1 VMKDARLKNAV
12 KRILENC
19 SLDNLIVDR
28 EVQINFTGDTGEGGK
43 LQIDKEIDV
52 IARFSFSG
60 KKILLM
66 FECEDSKETT
76 GVKRH
81 YREYDND
88 VRAIESNSDAIK
100 VIGSA
105 DGMLQGRHFR
115 DVDLTRVC
123 FVYGPSFSDRSYRT
137 CLKEAA
143 PHSFHVWNHVVLAY
157 YEAIS
162 TVLGRWTRY
171 ELFKEFALN
180 LEATTTFS
188 ISALKVKQKG
198 KTMYLGTIHPGLL
211 LKIAYVV
218 RRASERTLAYQRMLS
233 KDRIAI
239 IGEFI
244 SSTDP
249 QSFIPNAVIVVID
262 AEPKL
267 RRVAHYDAKKHEL
280 TLPLAYC
287 SAWMIDGQHRAF
299 GFLGTAYEDWT
310 EERHEAFDLPVVV
323 FLELPEVLQTQ
334 TFININYF
342 QKRIKAN
349 LLCDLAT
356 STGNLKYKLTWPS
369 LVGKALNDLEGCPI
383 KGMVKITELHH
394 GRPISLS
401 SLVQYGLLE
410 TLLGFRA
417 KPDRYSGPLFAY
429 APFDPG
435 AQVDSTGNRTALLKQ
450 LQLLKRFLKAVHL
463 NTQTGDER
471 TDPWLNA
478 SDYSLVRPTG
488 INALFMVLAR
498 ILVKHPGAALDLQR
512 FLRPLR
518 TISFKSDT
526 VAKMGGGW
534 KGFRGLANAIIRRL
548 NRGKTRKSSML
559 LAYGEK
565 EKM

>member
-1 VMKDARLKNAV
+1 MMKDARLKNGTKA
-12 KRILENC
+12 ILENC
-19 SLDNLIVDR
+19 RLDNLIVDR

-52 IARFSFSG
+52 IARFSFGG
-60 KKILLM
+60 KRILLL
-66 FECEDSKETT
+66 FECEDSKEAKS
-76 GVKRH
+76 VKKH
-81 YREYDND
+81 YREYGND
-88 VRAIESNSDAIK
+88 VAAIEQNSDTIK
-100 VIGSA
+100 VIGST
-105 DGMLQGRHFR
+105 DGQIQGRHFR
-115 DVDLTRVC
+115 DVDLIRVC
-123 FVYGPSFSDRSYRT
+123 FVYGPSFSDQSYRA
-137 CLKEAA
+137 CLKEAG
-143 PHSFHVWNHVVLAY
+143 PHSFRVWNHFAVVY
-157 YEAIS
+157 YHTIS
-162 TVLGRWTRY
+162 RILGRWTRY

-180 LEATTTFS
+180 LEAATTFS

-198 KTMYLGTIHPGLL
+198 KTMYLGRIHPGLL

-233 KDRIAI
+233 KDRIAT

-244 SSTDP
+244 SSADS
-249 QSFIPNAVIVVID
+249 QSFIPNAVIVVLD
-262 AEPKL
+262 AEL
-267 RRVAHYDAKKHEL
+267 RKVAHYDAKKHEL

-287 SAWMIDGQHRAF
+287 SAWMIDGQHRAY

-323 FLELPEVLQTQ
+323 FLDLPEVLQTQ

-356 STGNLKYKLTWPS
+356 STGDLKYKLTWPS
-369 LVGKALNDLEGCPI
+369 LVGKALNELESSPI
-383 KGMVKITELHH
+383 KGKVKISELHH
-394 GRPISLS
+394 GRPISLA

-410 TLLGFRA
+410 TLLGFKA
-417 KPDRYSGPLFAY
+417 KPDTYSGPLFSY

-435 AQVDSTGNRTALLKQ
+435 RQVDSAENQTAFLKQ
-450 LQLLKRFLKAVHL
+450 VQLLNRFLNAVHA

-471 TDPWLNA
+471 TDPWRNTNA
-478 SDYSLVRPTG
+478 YSLVRPTG
-488 INALFMVLAR
+488 VNALFMVLAK
-498 ILVKHPGAALDLQR
+498 ILANHPGAKVDLER

-518 TISFKSDT
+518 TISFKRDF

-534 KGFRGLANAIIRRL
+534 KGFRGLANAIIRSL
-548 NRGKTRKSSML
+548 NRGKTKNRL

-565 EKM
+565 EKV